1 MSRPVA
7 HLLTC
12 LLPFVMQ
19 GLFSRKKRV
28 QGVQEAVPAKLQF
41 GEGECT
47 PGAVTVSVRVG
58 EGAALDGKGLD
69 RIDRIDRIDDDD
81 GPVDVAHGEPGGQ
94 EEEEGEEAPPSPSQ
108 RASVHR
114 IYTVPP
120 DTSTHLEPL
129 DVDDMDDPLEVV
141 LGYCLDTV
149 LSNESKKNE
158 NWQERVQA
166 METLTRL
173 ALGGAAGVPYFLQEM
188 NASQHILESQL
199 NDRRSAVSKQ
209 ACLLVSV
216 LAWRGGLGVKGLLL
230 ALQPSLLKLHG
241 VSIAVMSQAG
251 H

>member
-1 MSRPVA
+1 
-7 HLLTC
+7 
-12 LLPFVMQ
+12 MQ

-58 EGAALDGKGLD
+58 EGAAVDGKGLD

-141 LGYCLDTV
+141 LGLVAVGVPAVVWLAHLTGGGRV
-149 LSNESKKNE
+149 GGLSE
-158 NWQERVQA
+158 ERVR
-166 METLTRL
+166 EHLR
-173 ALGGAAGVPYFLQEM
+173 
-188 NASQHILESQL
+188 HDDQL
-199 NDRRSAVSKQ
+199 RR
-209 ACLLVSV
+209 
-216 LAWRGGLGVKGLLL
+216 RR
-230 ALQPSLLKLHG
+230 
-241 VSIAVMSQAG
+241 
-251 H
+251 